1 MRKFSRHV
9 MVAGFFWGL
18 GLVQSA
24 SAGVAGLSPLF
35 AQEESKRNYTFQS
48 LMVLVLAAAAVV
60 VICKPSR
67 RQL

>member
-1 MRKFSRHV
+1 ML
-9 MVAGFFWGL
+9 GL
-18 GLVQSA
+18 GQTA

-35 AQEESKRNYTFQS
+35 AQEESKRNYTLQS
-48 LMVLVLAAAAVV
+48 LVVLVLTVVAVL